1 MERTGIL
8 IMLTKVKTC
17 ANLLV
22 SLIDVMAFIL
32 FWGCSSKNSPK
43 TSDALMDTAVI
54 HEDMPQATSVSK
66 VGIDSFQS
74 TPISPRNSDV
84 TSALDLSIN
93 PYYDAGY
100 DQGQE
105 DGYYDGIE
113 NVRGDSYDDACRY
126 KGKKRKEYELGY
138 EEGYDAGFDDGFA
151 DSGCDSKEE
160 ELGA

>member
-1 MERTGIL
+1 MKRARTFMI
-8 IMLTKVKTC
+8 V
-17 ANLLV
+17 
-22 SLIDVMAFIL
+22 FIVETIGFL
-32 FWGCSSKNSPK
+32 MFLGCSSPKNKK
-43 TSDALMDTAVI
+43 TSDAPMDTAMI
-54 HEDMPQATSVSK
+54 YEDMPQETSVSK
-66 VGIDSFQS
+66 VGIDSSQS
-74 TPISPRNSDV
+74 TLVSPQKTDA

-113 NVRGDSYDDACRY
+113 NTRGDSYDDACRY

-151 DSGCDSKEE
+151 DSDCDSEE
-160 ELGA
+160 EE